1 MTPRPVLPV
10 PAMSRL
16 LTRHLTDTTK
26 RVITTQG
33 RLIKVITKHLDV
45 SEQTKNGESEL
56 SLVGRNRE
64 NGKKRKMEG
73 RNG

>member
-10 PAMSRL
+10 PEKNRL

-56 SLVGRNRE
+56 SLVGRNHE
-64 NGKKRKMEG
+64 NGKKRAMEG